1 MLNTKC
7 ARCARKKRNKNDT
20 VQKQLS
26 FVTEVFAQS
35 GKFLWEGGKF
45 LTPNVLPCTLNPA
58 KELRVNPPRPCGNL
72 VHNFLVKCHFGS
84 KSHPSDKDSVIK
96 ILKLFCQGIS
106 SCSGGD

>member
-45 LTPNVLPCTLNPA
+45 LTPNVLACILTPT
-58 KELRVNPPRPCGNL
+58 KELRVDSLRPCGNL

>member
-45 LTPNVLPCTLNPA
+45 LTLNVLPLYPQ
-58 KELRVNPPRPCGNL
+58 
-72 VHNFLVKCHFGS
+72 
-84 KSHPSDKDSVIK
+84 PS
-96 ILKLFCQGIS
+96 
-106 SCSGGD
+106 

>member
-35 GKFLWEGGKF
+35 GKFFWEGGKF
-45 LTPNVLPCTLNPA
+45 LTPNVLPVILTPT
-58 KELRVNPPRPCGNL
+58 KELRVDSLRPCGNL
-72 VHNFLVKCHFGS
+72 VPQFSC
-84 KSHPSDKDSVIK
+84 VIV
-96 ILKLFCQGIS
+96 FCEFIPFFSFYFECFFRNIIS
-106 SCSGGD
+106 